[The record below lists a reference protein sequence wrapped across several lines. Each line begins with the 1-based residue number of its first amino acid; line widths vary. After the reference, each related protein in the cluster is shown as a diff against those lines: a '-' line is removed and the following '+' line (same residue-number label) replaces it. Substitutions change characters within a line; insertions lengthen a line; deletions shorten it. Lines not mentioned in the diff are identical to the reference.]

1 MNLNATIFGQ
11 IISFF
16 LFSWFCMRYVWP
28 PIIVTIQNRQKKIEQ
43 SLIAAEQAKKE
54 LEQTKIQIQKKIQNA
69 KEHAEKILYTAK
81 SQGDIVL
88 ATAQKKALSDCRKM
102 LINTQSEIDVM
113 IMNEKKKLYKEI
125 TVLSILMAEKIIKK
139 QIQNSDSQIFVNELI
154 SSFSKIKS

>member
-1 MNLNATIFGQ
+1 
-11 IISFF
+11 
-16 LFSWFCMRYVWP
+16 MRYVWP